1 MTNVPFTPLFARVL
15 LKRDK
20 VEKIGSIILP
30 ADAVGKYNPEKGILI
45 AVGHTVDEIITD
57 LIGKTVMFAKYSGAW
72 IKIQEDEY
80 FMCQEEDLLGVVY
93 E

>member
-1 MTNVPFTPLFARVL
+1 MDNIPFTPLFARVL

-30 ADAVGKYNPEKGILI
+30 DNASNKYNPEEGILV
-45 AVGHTVDEIITD
+45 ALGHTADEILND
-57 LIGKTVMFAKYSGAW
+57 LIGKKVMFAKYSGAW
-72 IKIQEDEY
+72 IKIQGIEY
-80 FMCQEEDLLGVVY
+80 FMCQDEDILGVVY

>member
-1 MTNVPFTPLFARVL
+1 MTKIPFTPLFARVL
-15 LKRDK
+15 LKRAK

-30 ADAVGKYNPEKGILI
+30 SAAVSKYNPEEGILVAI
-45 AVGHTVDEIITD
+45 GHTVDEVIKDI
-57 LIGKTVMFAKYSGAW
+57 IGKKVMFAKYSGAW
-72 IKIQEDEY
+72 IKIQDEEY

>member
-1 MTNVPFTPLFARVL
+1 MTKIPFTPLFARVL
-15 LKRDK
+15 LKRQK

-30 ADAVGKYNPEKGILI
+30 EQAINKYNPEEGIMV
-45 AVGHTVDEIITD
+45 ATGHTVDDEIKE
-57 LIGKTVMFAKYSGAW
+57 LIGRKVMFAKYSGAW
-72 IKIQEDEY
+72 LKILDDEY

>member
-1 MTNVPFTPLFARVL
+1 MTKIPFTPLFARVL

-30 ADAVGKYNPEKGILI
+30 DTAHNKYNPEEGIVVAI
-45 AVGHTVDEIITD
+45 GHTVDEIIAD
-57 LIGKTVMFAKYSGAW
+57 LIGKKVMFAKYSGAW
-72 IKIQEDEY
+72 IKIQGDEY
-80 FMCQEEDLLGVVY
+80 FMCQDEDLLGVVY

>member
-1 MTNVPFTPLFARVL
+1 MTNIPFAPLFARVL

-30 ADAVGKYNPEKGILI
+30 DTAVSKYNPEEGTLV
-45 AVGHTVDEIITD
+45 AVGHTVEDIIND
-57 LIGKTVMFAKYSGAW
+57 YIGKKVMFAKYSGAW
-72 IKIQEDEY
+72 LKIAGEEY
-80 FMCQEEDLLGVVY
+80 FICQEEDLLGVVH

>member
-1 MTNVPFTPLFARVL
+1 MDNIPFTPLFARVL

-30 ADAVGKYNPEKGILI
+30 DTASNKYNPEEGILVAI
-45 AVGHTVDEIITD
+45 GHTVDEILND
-57 LIGKTVMFAKYSGAW
+57 MIGKKVMFAKYSGAW
-72 IKIQEDEY
+72 IKIQGTEY
-80 FMCQEEDLLGVVY
+80 FMCQDEDILGVVY